1 MENIVAVVAPLLTSI
16 QLIPQVYKTYTTRNV
31 SGLSVYTF
39 MLAWMTSLLW
49 WTHGYY
55 TLDLSLMVATT
66 VSLIMNSS
74 MLLMLYLF

>member
-16 QLIPQVYKTYTTRNV
+16 QLVPQVYKTYTTRNV

-39 MLAWMTSLLW
+39 MLAWLTSLLW
-49 WTHGYY
+49 WIHGYY

>member
-1 MENIVAVVAPLLTSI
+1 MENIVAIAAPFLTCI
-16 QLIPQVYKTYTTRNV
+16 QLVPQVYKTYTTRNV

-39 MLAWMTSLLW
+39 MLAWTTSLLGW
-49 WTHGYY
+49 IHGYY

-74 MLLMLYLF
+74 MLIMLYLF

>member
-1 MENIVAVVAPLLTSI
+1 MENIVAIAAPFLTCI
-16 QLIPQVYKTYTTRNV
+16 QLVPQVYKTYTTRNV

-39 MLAWMTSLLW
+39 MLAWTTSLLW
-49 WTHGYY
+49 WIHGYY

-74 MLLMLYLF
+74 MLIMLYLF